1 MNEKVEVKENPDVAG
16 DNLVPET
23 ESEENSGQRQRKL
36 TKKSKQY
43 QISLLQSRKQRLHN
57 QLMRKCCY

>member
-1 MNEKVEVKENPDVAG
+1 MNDKVEVKENPDVAG

-23 ESEENSGQRQRKL
+23 ESEENSGQRQRKP
-36 TKKSKQY
+36 TKKSKEY
-43 QISLLQSRKQRLHN
+43 QISLLQSRKQRLYN